1 MASETKTQKKTPASI
16 ASIKPASTATR
27 PMENS
32 TNSSMKV
39 STTAPTDEDR
49 ARRFI
54 EYFMKLSALS
64 EHEDDD
70 ADDVIGLE
78 DVLDRSVHAA
88 MSRFTM
94 GLSPSA
100 LAGAYADWMVHLMVS
115 PGKQL
120 QLQKK
125 AFKKAIK
132 LAQHSGRCGITQS
145 PQEPCIEPLP
155 QDKRFRGD
163 AWQQWPYNVLY
174 QSFLLQQ
181 QWWHNATM
189 GVRGVTPQHEKVV
202 EFTSRQILDMFSPSN
217 FLLTNPELLAQ
228 TRAEGGQNLVRGFQ
242 NFMEDW
248 QTQLNGG
255 KSTGTSPF
263 EVGKNIA
270 CTPGK
275 VVFRNRLIELIQ
287 YEAVTDTV
295 HPEPIFIVPAWIM
308 KYYILDLS
316 ESNSLVRY
324 LTEQGYT
331 VFIVSWKNP
340 DSSDRDMGMD
350 DYRQLGIMD
359 SLNVINAITDN
370 APVHGVGYCLG
381 GTLLSIA
388 ASAMARD
395 GDDRFKSLSFL
406 AAQTDFTEAGELM
419 LFINESQLTFLE
431 DMMWKQGFL
440 DSKQMS
446 GAFQLLRSN
455 DLVWSR
461 MMHDYL
467 MGERSGMNDL
477 MAWNAD
483 GTRMPYRMHSEYL
496 RRLYLN
502 NDFTEGRYLVDG
514 RPVTVS
520 DIRAPIFT
528 VGTEWDHVAPW
539 HSVYKFHLL
548 SDTEM
553 TFVLTNGGHN
563 AGIVSEPGHPHRHFR
578 SSTVKHDDYYV
589 DPDTWKAS
597 TDIQDGS
604 WWPAFV
610 NWLDTRSSARV
621 APPEMGSA
629 DSGLSPLCNAPGTYI
644 LQD

>member
-1 MASETKTQKKTPASI
+1 MAAKDKALEPGADV
-16 ASIKPASTATR
+16 KPGNGKSLAGTDSSDKALDSARKIPSDLDQTR
-27 PMENS
+27 RM
-32 TNSSMKV
+32 
-39 STTAPTDEDR
+39 
-49 ARRFI
+49 I
-54 EYFMKLSALS
+54 ESFMKMTPLGV
-64 EHEDDD
+64 HQDDD
-70 ADDVIGLE
+70 SYSATALE
-78 DVLDRSVHAA
+78 DILDKSTHATI
-88 MSRFTM
+88 SKFTM

-100 LAGAYADWMVHLMVS
+100 LAGAYADWLVHLMIS
-115 PGKQL
+115 PGKAT

-125 AFKKAIK
+125 ALKKALK
-132 LAQHSGRCGITQS
+132 LAMHASQCNVVTQEQ
-145 PQEPCIEPLP
+145 PDACIKPLP

-163 AWQQWPYNVLY
+163 AWQRWPYNILY

-181 QWWHNATM
+181 QWWHNATT
-189 GVRGVTPQHEKVV
+189 GVRGVTPQHENVV
-202 EFTSRQILDMFSPSN
+202 EFTSRQLLDMFSPSN
-217 FLLTNPELLAQ
+217 FLLTNPELLEK
-228 TRAEGGQNLVRGFQ
+228 TRAEGGQNLVRGVQ
-242 NFMEDW
+242 NFIEDW
-248 QTQLNGG
+248 QTQVNGG
-255 KSTGTSPF
+255 KAPGVSEF
-263 EVGKNIA
+263 QVGKNIA

-275 VVFRNRLIELIQ
+275 VVYRNRLIELIQ
-287 YEAVTDTV
+287 YEPTTDKV
-295 HPEPIFIVPAWIM
+295 RPEPIFIVPAWIM

-316 ESNSLVRY
+316 EHNSLVKY

-340 DSSDRDMGMD
+340 DSGDRDMGME
-350 DYRQLGIMD
+350 DYRTLGIMD
-359 SLNVINAITDN
+359 PLNVINGITDN
-370 APVHGVGYCLG
+370 ARVHGVGYCLG

-395 GDDRFKSLSFL
+395 GDDRFKTLSFL

-431 DMMWKQGFL
+431 DTMWEQGYL

-461 MMHDYL
+461 VMHDYL

-502 NDFTEGRYLVDG
+502 NDLSEGRYLVNDK
-514 RPVTVS
+514 PITIS
-520 DIRAPIFT
+520 DIRVPMFS

-548 SDTEM
+548 SDTEL

-563 AGIVSEPGHPHRHFR
+563 AGIVSEPGHARRHFR
-578 SSTVKHDDYYV
+578 SSTVQHDDYYV
-589 DPDTWKAS
+589 DPETWKQN
-597 TDIQDGS
+597 TEVQEGS

-610 NWLDTRSSARV
+610 SWLDSRSGDPVS
-621 APPEMGSA
+621 PPAMGA
-629 DSGLSPLCNAPGTYI
+629 TESGFMPLCDAPGTYI